1 MGKGL
6 PQGSLELLREEA
18 REKRLLLQGEY
29 PGGDVHG
36 PKCTTR
42 SGREVRAG
50 ERYLGLVPKMAKL
63 TV

>member
-18 REKRLLLQGEY
+18 REKRLLLQGED

-42 SGREVRAG
+42 SGEGSQGWREV
-50 ERYLGLVPKMAKL
+50 LGVGAKNG
-63 TV
+63 